1 MVGYVGPVVLCNF
14 QALELLVSTKSSWF
28 YMFHQMNLAKM
39 GEHILNLSPTAGE
52 KENNVSR
59 VLLQI

>member
-1 MVGYVGPVVLCNF
+1 MGPVVLCNF
-14 QALELLVSTKSSWF
+14 QALELLVSTKSYWF
-28 YMFHQMNLAKM
+28 YMFHQMNLGKM
-39 GEHILNLSPTAGE
+39 GEHILNLSPAAGE